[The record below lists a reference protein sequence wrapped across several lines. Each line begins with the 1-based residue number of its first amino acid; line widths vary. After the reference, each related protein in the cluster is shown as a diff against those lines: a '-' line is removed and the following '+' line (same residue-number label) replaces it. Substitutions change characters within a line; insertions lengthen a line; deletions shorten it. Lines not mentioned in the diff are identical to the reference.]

1 MGCGGSD
8 EKKAETV
15 AVETEGDSDDH
26 VYICV
31 TCGLKE
37 GVTYDAIKEFAAKEV
52 EVAQTIPECLHFQL
66 EGDEA
71 AFTEKK
77 AILNEIYSCGAGHM
91 AINKALSDAG
101 LVEGVFA
108 NYDFVEMVFCMSQKN
123 YDTPGYAE
131 MLEGFKQACPNV
143 RIIIHDMPAK
153 VALPMKAPG
162 SHISIT
168 VTCGLQEGKTLA
180 DVKALCE
187 KEVAVA
193 KEKVPGCVYFG
204 LAMNEETMASKTGLL
219 CEKYA
224 TAADHM
230 AINGALDAADLVK
243 SADGVFATYDIK
255 EFKFMGPQA
264 EFDHPGYAE
273 LLEQFGGV
281 APVVKIVNDLPGKVA
296 K

>member
-1 MGCGGSD
+1 M
-8 EKKAETV
+8 AN
-15 AVETEGDSDDH
+15 
-26 VYICV
+26 
-31 TCGLKE
+31 
-37 GVTYDAIKEFAAKEV
+37 
-52 EVAQTIPECLHFQL
+52 TIPECLHFQL

-71 AFTEKK
+71 AFAEKK
-77 AILNEIYSCGAGHM
+77 AILNEVYSCGEGHM

-108 NYDFVEMVFCMSQKN
+108 NYDFQEMVFCMSQKN

-143 RIIIHDMPAK
+143 RIVITDMPAK
-153 VALPMKAPG
+153 VALPMKSPG

-180 DVKALCE
+180 DAKALAT
-187 KEVAVA
+187 KEVAIA
-193 KEKVPGCVYFG
+193 NKEVPGCSYFG
-204 LAMNEETMASKTGLL
+204 LHMNEETMAAENGLL

-230 AINGALDAADLVK
+230 AINGALDAAGLVTTP
-243 SADGVFATYDIK
+243 DGVFATIKFK

-264 EFDHPGYAE
+264 QFDHPGYAE
-273 LLEQFGGV
+273 LLEQFAGV